1 MLVERF
7 DEAIPADESDEEFE
21 DPKKQLATLLRALDN
36 GDLTEARRDLLLDV
50 AHATNLL
57 NAPLRRGRAGLTA
70 PSVARMV
77 CDDYALSARTIRR
90 HAADDI
96 EALAAVA
103 RRSPGIA
110 I

>member
-1 MLVERF
+1 
-7 DEAIPADESDEEFE
+7 
-21 DPKKQLATLLRALDN
+21 
-36 GDLTEARRDLLLDV
+36 
-50 AHATNLL
+50 
-57 NAPLRRGRAGLTA
+57 
-70 PSVARMV
+70 MV